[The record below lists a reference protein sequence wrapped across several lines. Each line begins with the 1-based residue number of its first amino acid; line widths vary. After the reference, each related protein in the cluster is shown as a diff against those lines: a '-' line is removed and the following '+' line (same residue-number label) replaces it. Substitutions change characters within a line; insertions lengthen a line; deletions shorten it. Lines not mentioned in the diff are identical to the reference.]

1 MSEGFVPKGDKL
13 HMMQPQRPGT
23 FVAVTETGR
32 IIEVV
37 VLMDTKKVMTR
48 EWEPVAWDEATV
60 SAENERVQ
68 SEMNKMQ
75 MQQSGGHPQA
85 PRAPSGILKPGQ
97 VARPGTI

>member
-48 EWEPVAWDEATV
+48 EWEPSHGTRQRCQRRT
-60 SAENERVQ
+60 SAC
-68 SEMNKMQ
+68 
-75 MQQSGGHPQA
+75 
-85 PRAPSGILKPGQ
+85 RAK
-97 VARPGTI
+97 